1 MEKGEMGE
9 KYKLQIPSL
18 HFSND
23 QPMAYNTKKFS
34 FDNFPLSCFH
44 FKFQFRAGRIVFKLF
59 DSV

>member
-1 MEKGEMGE
+1 MGE

-34 FDNFPLSCFH
+34 FDIFPLSCFH